1 MAGASIVG
9 LRSEAGRHGFGS
21 KEGWSTMIRQPRRW
35 PGYVAAAIGL
45 VFVFKYPTT
54 AAELIKGA
62 ASFVEW
68 SAARVYDFAH
78 AFH

>member
-1 MAGASIVG
+1 
-9 LRSEAGRHGFGS
+9 
-21 KEGWSTMIRQPRRW
+21 MIRQPRRW

-62 ASFVEW
+62 ATLVEW